1 MSPIK
6 KRTQMPLSKTT
17 SSVNELPYPYIQIH
31 HKKIFSSTSWIY
43 STNKSDYTTSQ
54 LKGLRGLWT
63 TFSKSGSVESKKV
76 QATWQKEPRHI
87 EDQEMLTSRI
97 IDIVIQLSIYKQT
110 LIMYNNGSKFNH
122 SIHSLGEV
130 YN

>member
-1 MSPIK
+1 
-6 KRTQMPLSKTT
+6 MPLSKTT
-17 SSVNELPYPYIQIH
+17 NSVNELPYPYIQIQH
-31 HKKIFSSTSWIY
+31 RKIFSSTSWIS
-43 STNKSDYTTSQ
+43 STTKSDYKTSQ
-54 LKGLRGLWT
+54 LKGLHGLWT
-63 TFSKSGSVESKKV
+63 TFSKSGYAEFKKV

-97 IDIVIQLSIYKQT
+97 IDNVIQLSIYKQT

-122 SIHSLGEV
+122 SIHSLGKV